1 MWSQLARL
9 KLYLKINQQ
18 RTIMNPSTIGPM
30 KVLLNAAAE
39 QINLLGPE
47 EKHWFIGGDRSIA
60 IAVELLNKGEII
72 AIPTDTIYGFAGS
85 IKNDKAIKRLYEIK
99 KRDQHKPLAICI
111 DNVNNIHQ
119 WGIID
124 ELPPLLKETLLPG
137 PFTIVLKRTKALNP
151 SLNPGVDNVGIRVPD
166 YKFIRSVAKLAGP
179 LALTSANESNKL
191 SSVHPNE
198 FSELWPE
205 LAGIF
210 YQQAENKK
218 HVSELQRLGSTVID
232 LSQAGQYKILRKG
245 IKLKYC
251 TEVLRRYG
259 LKPCNN

>member
-18 RTIMNPSTIGPM
+18 RTIMNPSTMGPM
-30 KVLLNAAAE
+30 KVFLNAAAE

-85 IKNDKAIKRLYEIK
+85 IKNDKAITRLYEIK

-124 ELPPLLKETLLPG
+124 ELPPFLKETLLPG

-151 SLNPGVDNVGIRVPD
+151 SLNPGIDNVGIRVPD

-218 HVSELQRLGSTVID
+218 NVSELQRLGSTVID
-232 LSQAGQYKILRKG
+232 LSQTGQYKILRKG

>member
-1 MWSQLARL
+1 
-9 KLYLKINQQ
+9 
-18 RTIMNPSTIGPM
+18 MNPNTMGPM
-30 KVLLNAAAE
+30 KVLLNAAAK
-39 QINLLGPE
+39 QIDLLDPE

-99 KRDQHKPLAICI
+99 KRDHHKPLAICI

-124 ELPPLLKETLLPG
+124 ELPPNLKETLLPG
-137 PFTIVLKRTKALNP
+137 PFTIVLKRTKTLNP
-151 SLNPGVDNVGIRVPD
+151 YLNPGVDNVGIRVPD
-166 YKFIRSVAKLAGP
+166 YKFIRSIAKLAGP

-210 YQQAENKK
+210 YHQAENKTYI
-218 HVSELQRLGSTVID
+218 SELKRTGSTVID
-232 LSQAGQYKILRKG
+232 LSKAGQYKILREG

-251 TEVLRRYG
+251 IKVLHHYG

>member
-9 KLYLKINQQ
+9 KLYLNINQQ
-18 RTIMNPSTIGPM
+18 RTIMNPKTMGPM
-30 KVLLNAAAE
+30 KVLLNAAME

-47 EKHWFIGGDRSIA
+47 EKHWFIG
-60 IAVELLNKGEII
+60 
-72 AIPTDTIYGFAGS
+72 DTIYGFAGS

-99 KRDQHKPLAICI
+99 KRDQHKPLAICV
-111 DNVNNIHQ
+111 DNVNNIDQ
-119 WGIID
+119 WGIVD

-137 PFTIVLKRTKALNP
+137 PFTIVLKRTKELNP
-151 SLNPGVDNVGIRVPD
+151 SLNPGIDNVGIRVPN

-179 LALTSANESNKL
+179 LALTSANESNKP

-218 HVSELQRLGSTVID
+218 YVSQLQRTGSTVID
-232 LSQAGQYKILRKG
+232 LSQAGQYNILRKG
-245 IKLKYC
+245 VKLKHC
-251 TEVLRRYG
+251 IKILHNYG
-259 LKPCNN
+259 LKPCND